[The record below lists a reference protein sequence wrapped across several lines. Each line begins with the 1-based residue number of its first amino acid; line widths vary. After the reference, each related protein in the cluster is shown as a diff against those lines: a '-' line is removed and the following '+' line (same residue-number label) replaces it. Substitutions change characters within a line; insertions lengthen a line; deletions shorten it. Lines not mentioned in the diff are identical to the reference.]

1 MNVWRLGLVAATAWV
16 AGTVGAQ
23 APVFTR
29 PGSMIVVEAK
39 GEVRVVADGRER
51 VPKAEERLR
60 AEVTFRTGRQSTVT
74 VEFANG
80 SRLRLGSD
88 TELTVPEFWQL
99 PHSRTGKM
107 AEWKEEPSP
116 SRTKLA
122 LVRGDAQLTVKPLLT
137 ARGSSLTLE
146 TNAGTV
152 TIDEG
157 VLRARV
163 QSTEVGIGLCTLE
176 LENGRAELERV
187 GGTTAPMP
195 VGRAWVLAVEVDR
208 RTGAVTVSDA
218 PRPEGTAR

>member
-1 MNVWRLGLVAATAWV
+1 MWRLGLAAAAAW
-16 AGTVGAQ
+16 AANGAEAQ

-60 AEVTFRTGRQSTVT
+60 AEVTFRTGRQSAVT
-74 VEFANG
+74 VELANG

-88 TELTVPEFWQL
+88 TEVTVPEFWQL
-99 PHSRTGKM
+99 PHSQTGKM
-107 AEWKEEPSP
+107 ADWKQEPSP
-116 SRTKLA
+116 SRTKLMLA
-122 LVRGDAQLTVKPLLT
+122 RGDVQLTVKPLLT

-152 TIDEG
+152 KIGEG
-157 VLRARV
+157 TLRARV

-176 LENGRAELERV
+176 LENGTAELERI
-187 GGTTAPMP
+187 GGATAPLP
-195 VGRAWVLAVEVDR
+195 AGRALVLAVEIDR
-208 RTGAVTVSDA
+208 RTGATTVSDA
-218 PRPEGTAR
+218 PRAEGGAR